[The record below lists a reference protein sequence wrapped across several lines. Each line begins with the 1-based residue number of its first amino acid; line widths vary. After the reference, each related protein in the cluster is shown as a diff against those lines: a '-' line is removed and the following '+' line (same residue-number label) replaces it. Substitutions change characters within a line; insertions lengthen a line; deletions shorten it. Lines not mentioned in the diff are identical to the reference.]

1 MKAMDLGQ
9 RFKRARRKLGET
21 QAVFAERFGVDQ
33 STIAKWEANRQIP
46 ESYRV
51 DILADIEGE
60 SMASDDAGEK
70 ISEPG
75 NSLFTLVPVVG
86 EIGAGAA
93 VYPIDTDT
101 TTTTT
106 GHIRAA
112 RGFGAVEALR
122 VRGDSMWP
130 AYQDG
135 DWVFVDNRVASP
147 PLQRRKEYI
156 IKTADGRALLKMV
169 EPTADPNRYN
179 LISYNAPPEPDVE
192 IVSARRVRYVR
203 KA

>member
-21 QAVFAERFGVDQ
+21 QAVFAARFGVDQ
-33 STIAKWEANRQIP
+33 STIAKWESNKQIP
-46 ESYRV
+46 DSHRV
-51 DILADIEGE
+51 DVLADIEGE
-60 SMASDDAGEK
+60 SMPLEEDGEK
-70 ISEPG
+70 VAGAG

-93 VYPIDTDT
+93 VYPIDIDT
-101 TTTTT
+101 TTRTT

-112 RGFGAVEALR
+112 RGFGAVQALR

-135 DWVFVDNRVASP
+135 DWVFVDNRIAEF
-147 PLQRRKEYI
+147 PLERRKEYI
-156 IKTADGRALLKMV
+156 LELADGRALLKMV
-169 EPTADPNRYN
+169 EPSSHKDRYN

-192 IVSARRVRYVR
+192 IISARRVRYVR
-203 KA
+203 KG